1 MNPATSNNPPHPPG
15 RFNLYCDESCHL
27 EHDRIPVMTLGC
39 VWCPTERAAVFAKR
53 LREIKGAHGLV
64 RPEEYQ
70 GGNLGQAF
78 EVKWSKVSAGKAA
91 FYENWIDA
99 FFDEP
104 ELHFRGIVI
113 PDKTKLEHDQFG
125 QDHDQWYY
133 KMMYLL
139 VDRVINPKCA
149 YRVFL
154 DIKDTRSEER
164 RAKLEEVLRNSARDA
179 AGQVIERVQQIRSHE
194 SELLQLAD
202 LLLGAVGYQ
211 NRRTVGDLKDRPFNA
226 GKMEVVRRIQ
236 RRSNQSLTAT
246 TWQGKTK
253 LNLLVWEPRTGG
265 FWT

>member
-1 MNPATSNNPPHPPG
+1 MNPASANNPAHPPD

-27 EHDRIPVMTLGC
+27 ERDRIPVMTLGC

-53 LREIKGAHGLV
+53 LREIK
-64 RPEEYQ
+64 
-70 GGNLGQAF
+70 
-78 EVKWSKVSAGKAA
+78 WSKVSAGKAA
-91 FYENWIDA
+91 FYQDWIDA
-99 FFDEP
+99 FFEEP

-211 NRRTVGDLKDRPFNA
+211 NRRTVGDLKDQPINA
-226 GKMEVVRRIQ
+226 GKAEVVRRIQ
-236 RRSNQSLTAT
+236 RRSNKSLTAT
-246 TWQGKTK
+246 TWQGETK

>member
-1 MNPATSNNPPHPPG
+1 
-15 RFNLYCDESCHL
+15 
-27 EHDRIPVMTLGC
+27 
-39 VWCPTERAAVFAKR
+39 
-53 LREIKGAHGLV
+53 
-64 RPEEYQ
+64 
-70 GGNLGQAF
+70 
-78 EVKWSKVSAGKAA
+78 WSKVSAAKAA
-91 FYENWIDA
+91 FYQDLVDA

-113 PDKTKLEHDQFG
+113 PDKAKLEHDQYG

-139 VDRVINPKCA
+139 VDRVINPECA

-194 SELLQLAD
+194 SELMQLAD

-211 NRRTVGDLKDRPFNA
+211 NRLTVGDLKNQPANV
-226 GKMEVVRRIQ
+226 GKAEVVRRIQ
-236 RRSNQSLTAT
+236 RRSSKSLT
-246 TWQGKTK
+246 
-253 LNLLVWEPRTGG
+253 
-265 FWT
+265 